1 MSLRERIKT
10 HEGRRFEPYE
20 DSLGVLTVGYG
31 RNLRD
36 VPFSQDE
43 IDLMFEND
51 LNRARDG
58 ALSIPAYHE
67 MNELRRGVLIEMVFQ
82 MGASGVSN
90 FKNFLSACMHHDWAR
105 AAEDFRQGPRANFH
119 RILLAHSSPHRRPHQ
134 SYRGG

>member
-1 MSLRERIKT
+1 MSLRSRIKT

-20 DSLGVLTVGYG
+20 DSVGVLTVGYG

-90 FKNFLSACMHHDWAR
+90 FKNFLNACMHHEWAR
-105 AAEDFRQGPRANFH
+105 AAEEMLDSKWARQTPERAQE
-119 RILLAHSSPHRRPHQ
+119 LARVFL
-134 SYRGG
+134 RGVSER

>member
-1 MSLRERIKT
+1 MSTRERIKG

-20 DSLGVLTVGYG
+20 DSEGILTVGYG

-51 LNRARDG
+51 FARATEG
-58 ALSIPAYHE
+58 AESFPSYEE

-82 MGASGVSN
+82 MGVSGVGN
-90 FKNFLSACMHHDWAR
+90 FKRFHTACMHHDWPK
-105 AAEDFRQGPRANFH
+105 AAEEMLDSRWAKQTPERAQE
-119 RILLAHSSPHRRPHQ
+119 LAKVFL
-134 SYRGG
+134 RGVHER